1 LYEEIQMTVFKKTF
15 FPALIS
21 IPLSTSLV
29 MAEDADTYS
38 IERVTVQGTLS
49 NTPLKQM
56 ASSIS
61 VLGELDIEQRQAQHL
76 QDILNRAANVNFAS
90 GASRGRFIQIRGIGE
105 RSQFVDPISP
115 SVGFL
120 VDGIN
125 YSGMVAGASTFD
137 ISQIEIFKGP
147 NSTRFGANGLAG
159 MINMLSKDPQS
170 DTNVDAKFG
179 VANYNSWDLG
189 AAVGGALSESAN
201 YRLSLH
207 QTKSDGFINN
217 IWLDRED
224 TNNIDELSGRAKLD
238 WQLSSELSL
247 KAVGHLIDVD
257 NGYDAFSLDLNRD
270 TLSDEP
276 GFDRQKSKAL
286 GLTAD
291 YQGLDWANLQV
302 RYTWLDADLGYGYDE
317 DWSFVGIAPDWEYS
331 ATDHYFRN
339 RKDNSVEAK
348 LRANN
353 SGIAN
358 WVVGVYYAGQNEDLV
373 RDFFDYGLWQ
383 EGVFDSQVERKDLA
397 IFGQYK
403 STLSDISWLTSSLR
417 LASQQL
423 NYVDSNQIASD
434 TDETDWGA
442 ELSYH
447 LQASEQT
454 MLYLSLV
461 RSYKMG
467 GVNGEALGKIN
478 TPEFAQFRQLLLDN
492 TTFSPESLLGTEFGI
507 KGGNQD
513 GSLQLDFSLFYQW
526 RDDIQY
532 KNWITQDQ
540 SFVGFYNNA
549 ADGHNYGLE
558 FAMNYQFSAQLHAFV
573 SAGWLETEI
582 NGITRQYEEGVI
594 NGREQAHAPKYQA
607 NAGLKWQLND
617 IFSWLIEVDGKD
629 DFFYSYSHDERSDK
643 ALLVHSSLDFQLG
656 NWQLSAYVRNL
667 FDRQYANRGF
677 YFGNDPRDEYA
688 AHTYEQY
695 GEPRRI
701 GLSMKYH
708 Y

>member
-1 LYEEIQMTVFKKTF
+1 MTVFYKTF
-15 FPALIS
+15 FPALIC
-21 IPLSTSLV
+21 IPLTTSLV
-29 MAEDADTYS
+29 WADSSETYS
-38 IERVTVQGTLS
+38 IEKVTVHGALS
-49 NTPLKQM
+49 DTPLNQM

-76 QDILNRAANVNFAS
+76 EDILNRAANVNFAS

-105 RSQFVDPISP
+105 RSQFVDPINP

-137 ISQIEIFKGP
+137 ISQVEIFKGP
-147 NSTRFGANGLAG
+147 NSTRFGADGLAG

-170 DTNVDAKFG
+170 DTGVDAQFG

-189 AAVGGALSESAN
+189 AAVGGALSDSAN
-201 YRLSLH
+201 YRVSLH

-224 TNNIDELSGRAKLD
+224 TNNIDELSGKAKLK
-238 WQLSSELSL
+238 WQLSTDLSL
-247 KAVGHLIDVD
+247 QAVAHIIDVD
-257 NGYDAFSLDLNRD
+257 NGYDAFSLDRNRN

-291 YQGLDWANLQV
+291 YQGFDWANLQV
-302 RYTWLDADLGYGYDE
+302 KYTWLDADLGYGYDE
-317 DWSFVGIAPDWEYS
+317 DWSFVGIAPGWEYS
-331 ATDHYFRN
+331 STDSYIRD
-339 RKDNSVEAK
+339 RKDNSLESRLSAK
-348 LRANN
+348 N
-353 SGIAN
+353 SGQAN
-358 WVVGVYYAGQNEDLV
+358 WVVGLYYADQQEDLI
-373 RDFFDYGLWQ
+373 RDFFDFDLWQ
-383 EGVFDSQVERKDLA
+383 AAAFDSQVSRQDYA
-397 IFGQYK
+397 IYGQYK
-403 STLSDISWLTSSLR
+403 FTLSDISWLTSSLR

-423 NYVDSNQIASD
+423 NYVDSNQIVSD
-434 TDETDWGA
+434 TNDSDWGA

-447 LQASEQT
+447 VQASEQT

-467 GVNGEALGKIN
+467 GVNGEALGKVN
-478 TPEFAQFRQLLLDN
+478 TPELAQFRQLLLDN
-492 TTFSPESLLGTEFGI
+492 TTFSAESLLGTEFGI

-540 SFVGFYNNA
+540 SFVGFYDNA
-549 ADGHNYGLE
+549 ADGHNYGME
-558 FAMNYQFSAQLHAFV
+558 FDLSYHFSANVTAFA
-573 SAGWLETEI
+573 SAGWLKTQI
-582 NGITRQYEEGVI
+582 NGITRRAGDTFELLD
-594 NGREQAHAPKYQA
+594 NREQAHAPKYQA
-607 NAGLKWQLND
+607 NAGLNWQLND
-617 IFSWLIEVDGKD
+617 IFSWLIEVDAKD
-629 DFFYSYSHDERSDK
+629 NFFYSYSHDERSDK
-643 ALLVHSSLDFQLG
+643 AVLVHSSVDFQLG

-677 YFGNDPRDEYA
+677 YFGNDPRDEYT

-695 GEPRRI
+695 GEPRRV
-701 GLSMKYH
+701 GLSVKYH